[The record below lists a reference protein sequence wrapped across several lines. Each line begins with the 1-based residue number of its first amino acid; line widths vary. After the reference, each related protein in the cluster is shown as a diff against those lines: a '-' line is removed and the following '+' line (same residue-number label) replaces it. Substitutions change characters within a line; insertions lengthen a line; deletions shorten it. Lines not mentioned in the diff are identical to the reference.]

1 MSPAGQPRDAPP
13 YLIGNHVIAERM
25 YRHDPKVMLNA
36 PPGTVIY
43 ADNAGRPRFTARQP
57 GTASSSRAGEA
68 GAGAGP

>member
-1 MSPAGQPRDAPP
+1 
-13 YLIGNHVIAERM
+13 M